1 MSTLLSLMDVER
13 AKHFYENGFWTGETM
28 YIRLRHWA
36 RTARDRVALRDTNSR
51 LTYGELL
58 DCVEKLAADLHA
70 TGIKEGQ
77 RVSIW
82 LPSRVET
89 AIVVLACSRMG
100 YVANTSLHRDYTC
113 QDIVNLLKRASSC
126 AFFTQGAFGADA
138 DKNDIFAM
146 LNGLPDLKKVYR
158 VDPLAADRSENLANL
173 GFPALAG
180 DTDIPH
186 RTSPD
191 RIVYLAFTSG
201 TTGNP
206 KGVMHSDN
214 TLLSNGRAIVE
225 DFGFDQDTVVYAL
238 SPMSHNMGMVG
249 LATSLSCG
257 GTFVVHTPLDAK
269 RTLDRVLETNANYL
283 IGVPTHAVD
292 LLAEVH
298 RRDLKT
304 LGDVTTF
311 QLGGSPI
318 PSETVRTLLRLGVA
332 PQNAFGMTENCSFQ
346 YTRRGDTPET
356 IIETCGRSCEGM
368 EMKIWDQEDADIELK
383 PNEVGELGCR
393 GASLMLGYFDDQF
406 NTERSFNRHG
416 WFMTGDLG
424 SLDDGGNL
432 RIVGRKK
439 DLIIRGGH
447 NIYPARIE
455 ELATRHENVA
465 KATAFPVADDR
476 LGEKVCLAVI
486 AKSKGRHSADDLLAH
501 LERAG
506 LSRYDMP
513 EYYIELESFPLT
525 ASGKILK
532 RALVELVKGGS
543 ISPQPVRWQPAVLN
557 ISQF

>member
-1 MSTLLSLMDVER
+1 MSTLLTLLDVEQ
-13 AKHFYENGFWTGETM
+13 AAHFYKSGFWLGETM
-28 YIRLRHWA
+28 YGRLRHWA

-58 DCVEKLAADLHA
+58 DCVDELAADLHA
-70 TGIKEGQ
+70 SGVRQGQ

-89 AIVVLACSRMG
+89 AIVVLACSRMS

-126 AFFTQGAFGADA
+126 AFFTQEAFGADA
-138 DKNDIFAM
+138 GKNDIFAM
-146 LNGLPDLKKVYR
+146 VKGLLDIKKVYR
-158 VDPLAADRSENLANL
+158 VNPLMAVRSESRSNI
-173 GFPALAG
+173 GFAALAG
-180 DTDIPH
+180 DTNIPH
-186 RTSPD
+186 STSAD

-214 TLLSNGRAIVE
+214 TLLSNGRAITK
-225 DFGFDQDTVVYAL
+225 DFGFDQNTVIYSL
-238 SPMSHNMGMVG
+238 SPMSHNMGIVG
-249 LATSLSCG
+249 LVTSLSCG
-257 GTFVVHTPLDAK
+257 GTFVVHTPLDSK
-269 RTLDRVLETNANYL
+269 RTLDRVVETQATYL

-292 LLAEVH
+292 LLAEVQ
-298 RRDLKT
+298 RRKLET

-311 QLGGSPI
+311 QMGGSPI
-318 PSETVRTLLRLGVA
+318 PSETVTTLLRLGVA

-346 YTRRGDTPET
+346 YTRRGDTRET

-368 EMKIWDQEDADIELK
+368 EMKVWDQENADVELK

-393 GASLMLGYFDDQF
+393 GASLMLGYFDDQS

-424 SLDDGGNL
+424 SLDEAGNL
-432 RIVGRKK
+432 RIFGRKK

-455 ELATRHENVA
+455 ELAMRHENVF
-465 KATAFPVADDR
+465 KAAAFPVADAR
-476 LGEKVCLAVI
+476 LGEKACLALIV
-486 AKSKGRHSADDLLAH
+486 KFKGRHSADEMLAH
-501 LERAG
+501 LDRAG

-513 EYYIELESFPLT
+513 EYYIELESFPLS

-532 RALVELVKGGS
+532 RALVEMVKGGS
-543 ISPQPVRWQPAVLN
+543 ISPQPVRLHP
-557 ISQF
+557 SRS

>member
-1 MSTLLSLMDVER
+1 MSMLLTLQDIDQAEQ
-13 AKHFYENGFWTGETM
+13 FYARGFWQGETM
-28 YIRLRHWA
+28 YGRVRHWA
-36 RTARDRVALRDTNSR
+36 GVAPERVAMHDSNSR

-58 DCVEKLAADLHA
+58 DCVDELAGDLHA
-70 TGIKEGQ
+70 AGVRQGQ
-77 RVSIW
+77 RVSVW

-89 AIVVLACSRMG
+89 AIVMIACSRMG
-100 YVANTSLHRDYTC
+100 YVCNTSLHRDYTC
-113 QDIVNLLKRASSC
+113 PDIVNLLKRASSS
-126 AFFTQGAFGADA
+126 AFFTQAAFGADA
-138 DKNDIFAM
+138 DKNDVFAM
-146 LNGLPDLKKVYR
+146 LDGLPDLKKVYR
-158 VDPLAADRSENLANL
+158 VAPLVADRAESRANL
-173 GFPALAG
+173 GLPAMAG
-180 DTDIPH
+180 DKNVPPS
-186 RTSPD
+186 TSAD

-214 TLLSNGRAIVE
+214 TLLSNGRAIVK
-225 DFGFDQDTVVYAL
+225 DFGFDQDTVVYTI
-238 SPMSHNMGMVG
+238 SPMSHNMGIVG
-249 LATSLSCG
+249 LVTTLSCG

-269 RTLDRVLETNANYL
+269 RTLDRVIETKANYL

-292 LLAEVH
+292 LLAEVQ

-304 LGDVTTF
+304 LGNVTSF

-332 PQNAFGMTENCSFQ
+332 PQNAFGMTENCTFQ
-346 YTRRGDTPET
+346 YTRRGDQPET

-368 EMKIWDQEDADIELK
+368 EMKIWDQENADIELK
-383 PNEVGELGCR
+383 PNEVGEMGCR
-393 GASLMLGYFDDQF
+393 GASLMLGYFDDQS
-406 NTERSFNRHG
+406 NTEKSFNRHG

-424 SLDDGGNL
+424 SLDEGGNL

-455 ELATRHENVA
+455 ELAMRHENVF
-465 KATAFPVADDR
+465 KAAAFPVADPR
-476 LGEKVCLAVI
+476 LGEKVCLALIV
-486 AKSKGRHSADDLLAH
+486 KSKGRHSADEMLSH

-513 EYYIELESFPLT
+513 EYYVELESFPLT

-543 ISPQPVRWQPAVLN
+543 IAPQPVRWQP
-557 ISQF
+557 SRP